1 MNLEISPRNIN
12 LEFGNMQLDLK
23 DKGPDKMMQGK
34 ERRRTEYPAL
44 SECNI
49 QMSIKGGR
57 DSKPQKTVGGRDSKG
72 TRESEEVGTAGKSD
86 VKSGWRFKMRAPSVP
101 SSTAKKLGRKKHN

>member
-12 LEFGNMQLDLK
+12 LEFGNMQIDLK
-23 DKGPDKMMQGK
+23 DIGPDKMMQGK
-34 ERRRTEYPAL
+34 ERRRTEYQAL

-49 QMSIKGGR
+49 QMSIK
-57 DSKPQKTVGGRDSKG
+57 GGRDSKG